1 MINNIDIKELKA
13 LEDIDLKY
21 YPGFDFNNDVS
32 HNCDAYGCD
41 SICRCGVI
49 ENVEMLPSIRF
60 WDELLETTSLSKDPL
75 TKLLVCHY
83 LQNNFDRMNLFD
95 YDAGGGY
102 YGEELY
108 KITFQYSSVIQE
120 FLIECDGSYSKMI
133 EKILQGSYSKTENE
147 QVLNLLE
154 AESNWKIIEISSDQ
168 IFENPYHIA
177 AFKGDI
183 NYWFAETFLISVE
196 KIDQKFKLEFF
207 NSSFSEKD
215 KRELKDKKFKIIVPT
230 EL

>member
-21 YPGFDFNNDVS
+21 YPGFDFNNHVS
-32 HNCDAYGCD
+32 HDCDEYGCD
-41 SICRCGVI
+41 SICRCEVI

-95 YDAGGGY
+95 YDVGGGY

-108 KITFQYSSVIQE
+108 KITFQYSSIIQE
-120 FLIECDGSYSKMI
+120 FLIECDGCYSTMI
-133 EKILQGSYSKTENE
+133 KKVLENYPEIKNGQILD
-147 QVLNLLE
+147 LLE
-154 AESNWKIIEISSDQ
+154 ANSSWKIIEISSEQ
-168 IFENPYHIA
+168 IFFNPYHIA
-177 AFKGDI
+177 AFKGNI
-183 NYWFAETFLISVE
+183 NDWLAETFLISTE
-196 KIDQKFKLEFF
+196 KIDQKFKLEFV
-207 NSSFSEKD
+207 NSSLSEKD